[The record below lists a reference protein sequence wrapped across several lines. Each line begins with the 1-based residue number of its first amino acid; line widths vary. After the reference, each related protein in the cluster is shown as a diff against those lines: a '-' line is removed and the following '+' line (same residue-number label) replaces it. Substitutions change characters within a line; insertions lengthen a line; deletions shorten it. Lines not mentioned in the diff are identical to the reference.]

1 MHSKNFKIFI
11 SETKNKLMKLSQARV
26 YGGVGAILSLV
37 GGVVPYAGGVVA
49 LVGIILV
56 LVAVK
61 YISEEA
67 KDKSI
72 FNNYLIAFILAIVS
86 VIVAIV
92 ALFAFIGASVLF
104 HPSEVR
110 ELPHLLSVKLIFSLI
125 AALLIFWILYL
136 ISAIFVKNSYYSIA
150 HHTGVDLF
158 HTTGLLYLIG
168 AATLII
174 FIGAIIIFIAKILE
188 IIAFFSLPEE
198 LPKQEL

>member
-1 MHSKNFKIFI
+1 MEHIYDLLLPPTATDLSIPQI
-11 SETKNKLMKLSQARV
+11 LDEEKLLDFCV
-26 YGGVGAILSLV
+26 DFTYNTNAIEGSTVDL
-37 GGVVPYAGGVVA
+37 
-49 LVGIILV
+49 
-56 LVAVK
+56 
-61 YISEEA
+61 
-67 KDKSI
+67 
-72 FNNYLIAFILAIVS
+72 
-86 VIVAIV
+86 
-92 ALFAFIGASVLF
+92 
-104 HPSEVR
+104 SEVR